1 MVRSKKKTTIIRLL
15 EKLSKSRIIGQTLSE
30 VERLLNSA
38 DVSEQDLLR
47 LYVLSKNS
55 ANRELFALT
64 PYKDRVLLLP
74 QCLRAS
80 GCQAPLDE
88 EGYHCL
94 GCGRCLIKE
103 VKAEAE
109 ELGYKVFVLA
119 GGSMVE
125 KVFNKVKPKACLG
138 VACLKEIVLG
148 GIISEKK
155 NVVAYA
161 VPLTKDGCLNTSVD
175 LLRLKTII
183 KLNTPKAKFV

>member
-1 MVRSKKKTTIIRLL
+1 MEGNLVRDRKTTIIRLL
-15 EKLSKSRIIGQTLSE
+15 ERLSKSKILGQTLLE
-30 VERLLNSA
+30 VERLLSSA

-47 LYVLSKNS
+47 LYVTSKNNV
-55 ANRELFALT
+55 NRELFAST

-80 GCQAPLDE
+80 ECQAPLDE

-103 VKAEAE
+103 VKKEAE

-125 KVFNKVKPKACLG
+125 KVFNITKPKACLG
-138 VACLKEIVLG
+138 VACIKELVLG
-148 GIISEKK
+148 GFVSEKK
-155 NVVAYA
+155 NVVPYA
-161 VPLTKDGCLNTSVD
+161 VALAKDGCINTYVD
-175 LLRLKTII
+175 LEELKASIRLYK
-183 KLNTPKAKFV
+183 P